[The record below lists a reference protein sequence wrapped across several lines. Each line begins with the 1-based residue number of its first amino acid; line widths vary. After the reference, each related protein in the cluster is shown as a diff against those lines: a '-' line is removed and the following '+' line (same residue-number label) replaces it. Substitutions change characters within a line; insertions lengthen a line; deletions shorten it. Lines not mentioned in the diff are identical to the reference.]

1 MQFLKKTNK
10 KHLHSHSYWHAYSER
25 GGIYLSYCQI
35 YLFWYRWVIK
45 LYVTGVLVCSL
56 SCRFI
61 PTFQSSK
68 RIQTVWVRG
77 STFPLKTTN
86 LLMLRWPQQPLK
98 NPHSF
103 FFCQWQSV
111 VNKDLSPNLLDVLP
125 ANAKMKKKNKKQMNN
140 MLMKCSHG
148 FSSYSVIQR
157 KNTRSA
163 NVNSLLWG
171 FLLFLKAF
179 PKGSLIQFPI
189 QNHRPPVGRRP
200 LVWTLKLKGTIVYLL
215 TDSKPVCVSE
225 RLYLYLPACRAIY
238 PRSVGVCLAW
248 PEADTTALMCLLPSR
263 PDREMNLGYQRR
275 VREREW
281 GLFLAAR
288 EKVKGQDERHAI
300 TLTVS
305 SVHTLFIPL
314 PAPWF
319 RNIHLRPH
327 NMEFLAKSK

>member
-1 MQFLKKTNK
+1 
-10 KHLHSHSYWHAYSER
+10 
-25 GGIYLSYCQI
+25 
-35 YLFWYRWVIK
+35 
-45 LYVTGVLVCSL
+45 
-56 SCRFI
+56 
-61 PTFQSSK
+61 
-68 RIQTVWVRG
+68 
-77 STFPLKTTN
+77 
-86 LLMLRWPQQPLK
+86 
-98 NPHSF
+98 
-103 FFCQWQSV
+103 
-111 VNKDLSPNLLDVLP
+111 
-125 ANAKMKKKNKKQMNN
+125 

-225 RLYLYLPACRAIY
+225 CLYLYLPACRAIY

-263 PDREMNLGYQRR
+263 PDREMNLGYAPSSQGAGMRSFSR
-275 VREREW
+275 RER
-281 GLFLAAR
+281 
-288 EKVKGQDERHAI
+288 KGQGSRWETCHHTDCQLCTH
-300 TLTVS
+300 TVYSTSCSLIQKYS
-305 SVHTLFIPL
+305 S
-314 PAPWF
+314 
-319 RNIHLRPH
+319 
-327 NMEFLAKSK
+327 